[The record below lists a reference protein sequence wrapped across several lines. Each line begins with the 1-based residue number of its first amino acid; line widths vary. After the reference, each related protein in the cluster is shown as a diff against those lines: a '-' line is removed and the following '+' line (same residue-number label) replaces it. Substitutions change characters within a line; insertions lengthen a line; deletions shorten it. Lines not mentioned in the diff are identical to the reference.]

1 MNTLHEPRLHIAVHY
16 AIGIF
21 VGLTIAAF
29 LHFAVSNRTLVLV
42 ESHEYFTWKDLLNY
56 DHVRLDSI
64 FELTNSIETKIE
76 SDGLGALNELK
87 ELQVDP
93 TLQTVVLAS
102 ITHTMA
108 EELGGF
114 QQLFNVASEEL
125 EDDILQA
132 FLWTVSGAWVQTDPI
147 GAFAAVTQLKNK
159 LDREEL
165 WKSIIVVWAES
176 SPESLKALIHIM
188 PEGVEKHAQ
197 QQLKSRG

>member
-93 TLQTVVLAS
+93 TLQTVVRAS

-125 EDDILQA
+125 EDDILRA
-132 FLWTVSGAWVQTDPI
+132 FLWTVSGAWVQSDPI
-147 GAFAAVTQLKNK
+147 GAFAAVTRLKNK

-176 SPESLKALIHIM
+176 SPESLKGLIHIM

-197 QQLKSRG
+197 QQLKSQG